1 MKQRVFL
8 AEDLSRMR
16 GLLVDLFS
24 STGEFQVVGTAC
36 TEEEA
41 DRWLLAH
48 GDEWDLA
55 IVDLVLDE
63 GSGTNVVRRA
73 RRQHYGGVIAVIASC
88 VTENLR
94 EHCYALGA
102 DNVFDENETGRFL
115 LWLGKVGADLPL
127 VPPQL
132 LPAQPAHGAPRA

>member
-16 GLLVDLFS
+16 GLLIDLFS

-36 TEEEA
+36 TEAEA
-41 DRWLLAH
+41 ERWLIEH
-48 GDEWDLA
+48 GDGWDVA
-55 IVDLVLDE
+55 IIDLVLDE

-73 RRQHYGGVIAVIASC
+73 RRQHYGGVIAVFSSC

-94 EHCYALGA
+94 EHCYSLGA
-102 DNVFDENETGRFL
+102 DSVFDEAETSRFVQ
-115 LWLGKVGADLPL
+115 WLDKVGADLGPL
-127 VPPQL
+127 PPTGRGRMIS
-132 LPAQPAHGAPRA
+132 PATRA

>member
-36 TEEEA
+36 TEQEA
-41 DRWLLAH
+41 ERWLARH

-63 GSGTNVVRRA
+63 GSGTNVVKRA
-73 RRQHYGGVIAVIASC
+73 RQKNYGGVVAVLASC

-102 DNVFDENETGRFL
+102 DTVFDEAETGRFL
-115 LWLGKVGADLPL
+115 LWLGRVGADLPA
-127 VPPQL
+127 PPASGL
-132 LPAQPAHGAPRA
+132 RVQPAGIGRA

>member
-16 GLLVDLFS
+16 GLLLDLFS

-41 DRWLLAH
+41 DRWLAQH
-48 GDEWDLA
+48 GDAWDVA
-55 IVDLVLDE
+55 IIDLVLDE
-63 GSGTNVVRRA
+63 GSGTQVVRRA
-73 RRQHYGGVIAVIASC
+73 RQHHYGGLIAVLSSC

-94 EHCYALGA
+94 EHCYQLGA
-102 DNVFDENETGRFL
+102 DNVFDEAETGRFL
-115 LWLGKVGADLPL
+115 LWLGKVGAPVAAPVQPL
-127 VPPQL
+127 AV
-132 LPAQPAHGAPRA
+132 ASRAGARS

>member
-1 MKQRVFL
+1 MKQRVFV

-16 GLLVDLFS
+16 GLLIDLFS

-36 TEEEA
+36 TEQEA
-41 DRWLLAH
+41 ERWLARH

-55 IVDLVLDE
+55 IIDLVLDE
-63 GSGTNVVRRA
+63 GDGTHVVKRA
-73 RRQHYGGVIAVIASC
+73 RQKNYGGLVVVLASC

-102 DNVFDENETGRFL
+102 DSVFDEEETGRFL
-115 LWLGKVGADLPL
+115 LWLGKVGADLPA
-127 VPPQL
+127 VPGPGVRV
-132 LPAQPAHGAPRA
+132 QPAVRA